1 MKKEKIKIG
10 INGFGRIG
18 SLILRRAVKD
28 NDIQIVGINDPYI
41 TLDYMCYLIKH
52 DTAHGQFTEDIK
64 ISNGKIIINDNIISV
79 FSEKNPKNIG
89 WKSCGAEYIAE
100 ASGNFTDVKS
110 ASGHFNGEVKKV
122 VITAPSEDV
131 PMFVMGV
138 NENMYKKD
146 MNIIS
151 NSSCITNCLA
161 PLAKVI
167 NDHFGIEEA
176 IMTSVHSATGVQ
188 NVVDGIMNEDWRAG
202 RAVLNNII
210 QTPTYSAE
218 TVGKVIPELK
228 GKFLGTEFRVPT
240 LDVSA
245 IDVTIKLKKETSY
258 EKIKEA
264 MKNASNSDHFKG
276 IIKYTEEKVVSSDF
290 VGDMHTSIF
299 DASAGIMMSPKFVK
313 LIAWYDNEWSYAC
326 KVIDLIKY
334 IYNIDTERK

>member
-1 MKKEKIKIG
+1 MNKKIKIG

-18 SLILRRAVKD
+18 SLIFRRAVKD
-28 NDIQIVGINDPYI
+28 ENVEVVGINDPNI
-41 TLDYMCYLIKH
+41 PIDYMCHLMKY
-52 DTAHGQFTEDIK
+52 DSAHGIFNENIKLLDGKIQVNDSKIK
-64 ISNGKIIINDNIISV
+64 I
-79 FSEKNPKNIG
+79 FSENNPKNID

-100 ASGNFTDVKS
+100 ASGKS
-110 ASGHFNGEVKKV
+110 DNIEGSSLHFNGGAKKV
-122 VITAPSEDV
+122 IITAPSKDA

-138 NENMYKKD
+138 NQKEYKKD
-146 MNIIS
+146 TKIIS

-167 NDHFGIEEA
+167 NDNFGIEEA

-188 NVVDGIMNEDWRAG
+188 NVVDGIMYEDWRAG

-218 TVGKVIPELK
+218 TVGRVIPELD
-228 GKFLGTEFRVPT
+228 GKLLGTEFRVPT

-245 IDVTIKLKKETSY
+245 IDVTIKLEKETTY
-258 EKIKEA
+258 EDIKKA
-264 MKNASNSDHFKG
+264 MKDASNSREFKD
-276 IIKYTEEKVVSSDF
+276 IIEYTEEKVVSSDF
-290 VGDMHTSIF
+290 VGDIHTSIF

-326 KVIDLIKY
+326 KVIDLMKY
-334 IYNIDTERK
+334 VYKVDEGGN